1 MSGDV
6 RTAGLAEASS
16 WVGWCCS
23 YCAAPLA
30 AHGHGLLCRAEGR
43 WFATQ
48 DGVHR
53 LLPEERRRELRP
65 VVEMHQRVRRDE
77 GWRAEPGLPEVA
89 PAHPQARG
97 WRARDAGFR
106 QARAL
111 AAARLGPGPW
121 RVLDVGAGCCW
132 AAIRLLEDGHRVAAV
147 DVNID
152 AEDGLRG
159 AERVS
164 PHAAALDRAEAEM
177 DALPVEP
184 ASFDLVLA
192 AGSLHYAPN
201 LTRTLVE
208 LRRVTRRGG
217 LLAVFG
223 SPLYRRRQDG
233 EAVVAE
239 RMHAHCRRN
248 SVPPDREGQPG
259 YLVGD
264 ELPTLFRTTGWSLEV
279 HGLTGWARQGMRDVR
294 EILRHGRRAARFP
307 ILLARRDG

>member
-1 MSGDV
+1 MSGEA
-6 RTAGLAEASS
+6 RATGLAEAPS

-23 YCAAPLA
+23 YCSAPLEP
-30 AHGHGLLCRAEGR
+30 HGHGLLCRAEDR

-53 LLPEERRRELRP
+53 LRTEERRRELLP
-65 VVEMHQRVRRDE
+65 AVEMDQRVRRDE
-77 GWRAEPGLPEVA
+77 GWRAEPGLPDVA
-89 PAHPQARG
+89 PGHPHARA
-97 WRARDAGFR
+97 WRSRAARFR

-111 AAARLGPGPW
+111 AAGRLGPGPW
-121 RVLDVGAGCCW
+121 RVLDLGAGCCW
-132 AAIRLLEDGHRVAAV
+132 TAIGLLEDGHRVAAV
-147 DVNID
+147 DVNVD

-164 PHAAALDRAEAEM
+164 PRAAAIDRAEAEM
-177 DALPVEP
+177 EALPAEP

-192 AGSLHYAPN
+192 AASLHYAAH

-217 LLAVFG
+217 VFVAFDSPVFG
-223 SPLYRRRQDG
+223 RRQDG
-233 EAVVAE
+233 EAMVAE
-239 RMHAHCRRN
+239 RMRVQARRY
-248 SVPPDREGQPG
+248 SVPLDRDGQPG

-264 ELPTLFRTTGWSLEV
+264 ELPSLFRTAGWSLEV
-279 HGLTGWARQGMRDVR
+279 HAGPGRARRWAWDLR
-294 EILRHGRRAARFP
+294 EVLRRGRAARFP

>member
-1 MSGDV
+1 MSGEA
-6 RTAGLAEASS
+6 RATGLAETPS

-23 YCAAPLA
+23 YCSAPLEP
-30 AHGHGLLCRAEGR
+30 HGHGLLCRAEDR

-53 LLPEERRRELRP
+53 LLTEERRRELLP
-65 VVEMHQRVRRDE
+65 AVEMDQRVRRDE
-77 GWRAEPGLPEVA
+77 GWRAEPGLPDVA
-89 PAHPQARG
+89 PGHPHARA
-97 WRARDAGFR
+97 WRSRAARFR

-111 AAARLGPGPW
+111 AAGRLGPGPW
-121 RVLDVGAGCCW
+121 RVLDLGAGCCW
-132 AAIRLLEDGHRVAAV
+132 TAIGLLEDGHRVAAV
-147 DVNID
+147 DVNVD

-164 PHAAALDRAEAEM
+164 PRAAAIDRAEAEM
-177 DALPVEP
+177 EALPAEP

-192 AGSLHYAPN
+192 AASLHYAAH

-217 LLAVFG
+217 VFVASDSPVFG
-223 SPLYRRRQDG
+223 RRQDG
-233 EAVVAE
+233 EAMVAE
-239 RMHAHCRRN
+239 RMRVQARRY
-248 SVPPDREGQPG
+248 SVPLDRDGQPG

-264 ELPTLFRTTGWSLEV
+264 ELPSLFRTAGWSLEV
-279 HGLTGWARQGMRDVR
+279 HAGPGRARRWAWDLR
-294 EILRHGRRAARFP
+294 EVLRRGRAARFP